1 MVYMKQLHHYT
12 QSLHSSLLS
21 SGGLVRVGVGEE
33 ERARRWVLEVRH
45 THGPLRVQDQ
55 TGKVKGGAISQ
66 GLLVV
71 VCAIVGP
78 LDVDPADPV
87 NALLVLVQVVRS
99 ASGTPRSLQQSVVWT
114 PPILGL
120 IKQDVEGLLVDSCLR
135 EFHLE
140 GKGFM
145 YLGLP
150 GHYVI

>member
-1 MVYMKQLHHYT
+1 M
-12 QSLHSSLLS
+12 
-21 SGGLVRVGVGEE
+21 RVKVGEE

-55 TGKVKGGAISQ
+55 TSRDGLGFGWSRGGAVSQ
-66 GLLVV
+66 GFLVV
-71 VCAIVGP
+71 VCAIIGP
-78 LDVDPADPV
+78 LDVDPTDPV
-87 NALLVLVQVVRS
+87 NALLVLVQVVRA
-99 ASGTPRSLQQSVVWT
+99 ASGTPRSLQQSVVRT

-120 IKQDVEGLLVDSCLR
+120 IQQDVEGLLVDSCLR

-150 GHYVI
+150 GHCYLNAKNACTL